1 MGGSE
6 NGAALA
12 RARTAVGLAGSDP
25 KRARML
31 ATAVLGEAERGLP
44 AAEAERALGMAAR
57 HELAD
62 PTRTPAR
69 SASQVLVNC

>member
-44 AAEAERALGMAAR
+44 AAEA
-57 HELAD
+57 
-62 PTRTPAR
+62 
-69 SASQVLVNC
+69 